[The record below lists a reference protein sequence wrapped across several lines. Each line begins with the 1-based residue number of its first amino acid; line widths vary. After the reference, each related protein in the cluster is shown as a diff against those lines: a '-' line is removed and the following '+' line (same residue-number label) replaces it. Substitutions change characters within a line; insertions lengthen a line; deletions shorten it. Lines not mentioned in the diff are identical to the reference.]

1 MLSNLQ
7 VNKTVMPSLIGVSF
21 FILVIR
27 NLRIYD
33 SGSTVLFYYFLIALI
48 LNYYGIFKNY
58 NFFLS
63 FYYLISYILLIYFR
77 SPEIF
82 IYGRFFAEE
91 GAIHWSYS
99 LANEYSDIIQHI
111 IPPGGYFTLNVNLV
125 MILIKFLP
133 ITYAPFISIYL
144 SFLISLLPAFFAYKY
159 NIFKLNVLERN
170 YVFGI
175 YIFLQ
180 SLNWSE
186 VALNSINSQ
195 VYLGV
200 TVFFIVTFGLK
211 SKNIFFR
218 MLEQVVLI
226 VSFLSSFYAVIQFP
240 IIFLRYTKKKSNY
253 IFFTLITSFFTAFF
267 QVLVFYYSKKVNI
280 LYFEKANDLPNL
292 DYIFNTFVES
302 FLINLVS
309 IKYYKSSLGIGLIVI
324 ILFLFFF
331 QNGIKISTSLLVLIN
346 LLLQLLLVVFGQADV
361 YFSERYAVVL
371 PAIAFT
377 FTLLLINKQFK
388 KYFIYFLILFFML
401 NVASFTFHTSRFFSC
416 NDSCV
421 FWSDQINNNTVEHW
435 PMGGYWITELKNP
448 KPQPSSFQIDTF
460 NFNYEKYYNF
470 KVSYLLDDIFR

>member
-1 MLSNLQ
+1 
-7 VNKTVMPSLIGVSF
+7 MPTLIGVSF

-33 SGSTVLFYYFLIALI
+33 SGSTVLFYYFLIALV
-48 LNYYGIFKNY
+48 LNYYGIYKNY

-200 TVFFIVTFGLK
+200 TV
-211 SKNIFFR
+211 
-218 MLEQVVLI
+218 
-226 VSFLSSFYAVIQFP
+226 
-240 IIFLRYTKKKSNY
+240 
-253 IFFTLITSFFTAFF
+253 
-267 QVLVFYYSKKVNI
+267 
-280 LYFEKANDLPNL
+280 
-292 DYIFNTFVES
+292 
-302 FLINLVS
+302 
-309 IKYYKSSLGIGLIVI
+309 
-324 ILFLFFF
+324 
-331 QNGIKISTSLLVLIN
+331 
-346 LLLQLLLVVFGQADV
+346 
-361 YFSERYAVVL
+361 
-371 PAIAFT
+371 
-377 FTLLLINKQFK
+377 LLLI
-388 KYFIYFLILFFML
+388 
-401 NVASFTFHTSRFFSC
+401 
-416 NDSCV
+416 
-421 FWSDQINNNTVEHW
+421 
-435 PMGGYWITELKNP
+435 
-448 KPQPSSFQIDTF
+448 
-460 NFNYEKYYNF
+460 
-470 KVSYLLDDIFR
+470 